1 MNFFDRKTI
10 TIAKALV
17 IASVVLGHILEAM
30 LLEGDDRRF
39 IDGFYKSIY
48 LVHMPFYFILS
59 GCLFKGA
66 QPKVKYLVKKGK
78 HLLLPYAAWLIIFNI
93 MIIAGFIVN
102 LIQGNLA
109 GEKLQFYQQRFF
121 SQLYGGMEVHGY
133 QMILWFPMCLF
144 FTQQLANYILDKLE
158 KQTAM
163 IIVITTFSYVLG
175 YMNQY
180 FFPEF
185 HLPLA
190 INVVFGALP
199 LFLLG
204 YYIKKY
210 PPKRNAFWMLIILC
224 VVACISL
231 FVYNSPLYYHMRAAN
246 YGVPIIST
254 LATLGGFFMILLIS
268 SYMSRGKYGYNIME
282 PVGNSSMTIMYLHAL
297 FLVIARSL
305 NIHNIF
311 LLLIVGLLIPTLI
324 HLTVGRVNLLSKLFL
339 GENKRPGH

>member
-59 GCLFKGA
+59 GLLFKGA
-66 QPKVKYLVKKGK
+66 QSKSKYFIKKCK
-78 HLLLPYAAWLIIFNI
+78 HLLVPYAAWLIVFNI
-93 MIIAGFIVN
+93 KAVAGFMVN
-102 LIQGNLA
+102 LVEGNLV
-109 GEKLQFYQQRFF
+109 GEKLFFYRQHFI
-121 SQLYGGMEVHGY
+121 SQLYGGMELSGI

-144 FTQQLANYILDKLE
+144 FTQQLANYILDKFE

-199 LFLLG
+199 LFFLG
-204 YYIKKY
+204 YYLKKF
-210 PPKRNAFWMLIILC
+210 PSKMSVFWMLITLC
-224 VVACISL
+224 TMACVSF

-268 SYMSRGKYGYNIME
+268 SYMSRGKYGYSIME

-297 FLVIARSL
+297 FLFIARSL

-324 HLTVGRVNLLSKLFL
+324 HLTLGRVNLLSKLFL